1 MVIFDELP
9 VLVFAWQ
16 ELKYGAGRVVFFFFS
31 LILFVYGFLQNNVD
45 INCMSLYQPGPGKL
59 LLSGT

>member
-16 ELKYGAGRVVFFFFS
+16 ELKNGAGRVVVFFFS

-45 INCMSLYQPGPGKL
+45 INCMSLYQPSPGKL